1 MHTNLLLYIKA
12 ATELKLPFQYRHE
25 HDGVEVYLAGK
36 KYFFRVLATP
46 FNDAASQNMTLNKI
60 HVNRLLA
67 SSGFPVPHAD
77 CIYREDGTTE
87 SPWVIPTSIR
97 YPVVVKP
104 ALEHGLGKDVLCNV
118 QNEATLLEYLKEHK
132 DRYRLLALE
141 KFEEGLISYRIV
153 VFFGKVI
160 GVVQRE
166 PAAVTGD
173 GEHTISQLIA
183 IENVRRLEFKLVT
196 ISDLKVDKECLI
208 KLRKMNISLAYVPKS
223 GEKITLHYTCN
234 SSRGGSAISLGNTIC
249 KENADLACRAAKL
262 LNVNLVGFDIIC
274 EDIMRPIQSSRGFFI
289 EANSDLDFTIN
300 EVPMAGTAVPVAKI
314 ILKRLIRQHPW
325 AYAWA
330 YLKPMNINVPLIL
343 RSIVLLALVSSA
355 GKLLHFYSKYMH
367 HV

>member
-1 MHTNLLLYIKA
+1 MHTNLSLYIKA

-25 HDGVEVYLAGK
+25 YDGIEVYLAGK

-46 FNDAASQNMTLNKI
+46 FNDAASQNIALNKI

-67 SSGFPVPHAD
+67 SAGFPVPHAD
-77 CIYREDGTTE
+77 CIYREDGTTDT
-87 SPWVIPTSIR
+87 PWVIPTNIR

-104 ALEHGLGKDVLCNV
+104 ALDHGYGKDVFCNV
-118 QNEATLLEYLKEHK
+118 QNEAALLDYLNKHK
-132 DRYRLLALE
+132 NRYILLSLE
-141 KFEEGLISYRIV
+141 AFEAGLTSYRVI

-166 PAAVTGD
+166 AAAVIGD
-173 GEHTISQLIA
+173 GEHTISQLIELA
-183 IENVRRLEFKLVT
+183 NAKRLGF
-196 ISDLKVDKECLI
+196 SPMMKVDEEYFT
-208 KLRKMNISLAYVPKS
+208 KLREMNISLAYVPKLA
-223 GEKITLHYTCN
+223 EKIPLCYTCN
-234 SSRGGSAISLGNTIC
+234 GSRGGSAISLGTAIC
-249 KENADLACRAAKL
+249 KENADLVCRAAKL

-300 EVPMAGTAVPVAKI
+300 EVPLAGTAVPVAKI
-314 ILKRLIRQHPW
+314 ILKRLIRKHPW

-330 YLKPMNINVPLIL
+330 YLKQMNINVPLIL
-343 RSIVLLALVSSA
+343 RSIVLLAFVSSA